1 MIQKEFLII
10 LKKLVKSFEM
20 TQEKRWL
27 IITVTTTELFHQK
40 NLIPEDQMS
49 PK

>member
-27 IITVTTTELFHQK
+27 IITVTTTELFYQK